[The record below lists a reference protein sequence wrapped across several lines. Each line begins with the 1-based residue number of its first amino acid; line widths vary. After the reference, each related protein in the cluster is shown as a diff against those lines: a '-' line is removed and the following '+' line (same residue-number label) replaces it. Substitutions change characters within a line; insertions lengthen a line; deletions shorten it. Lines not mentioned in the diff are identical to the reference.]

1 LNLQPRNDR
10 VLIRRIDEQRGPIV
24 LTDAPKGLKGTVLA
38 VGPGKWHPGNWEYV
52 VKKSDWDYAELAW
65 EWEPGWRQ
73 ESSVKPGDTVLFSSK
88 WNDLAGDYY
97 SDLPVGAD
105 PMIHLVQEADIL
117 AKIQQPSLQM
127 GEVNKQTMRDLK
139 YRG

>member
-1 LNLQPRNDR
+1 VIQPRNDR
-10 VLIRRIDEQRGPIV
+10 VLIRRIDEQKGPIV

-38 VGPGKWHPGNWEYV
+38 IGPGKWHPGEWWL
-52 VKKSDWDYAELAW
+52 KKNGGMDVPFKGVGFSDIW

-73 ESSVKPGDTVLFSSK
+73 EPSVKPGDTVLFSSK

-105 PMIHLVQEADIL
+105 PMIHLVQEADVL
-117 AKIQQPSLQM
+117 AVL
-127 GEVNKQTMRDLK
+127 G
-139 YRG
+139 